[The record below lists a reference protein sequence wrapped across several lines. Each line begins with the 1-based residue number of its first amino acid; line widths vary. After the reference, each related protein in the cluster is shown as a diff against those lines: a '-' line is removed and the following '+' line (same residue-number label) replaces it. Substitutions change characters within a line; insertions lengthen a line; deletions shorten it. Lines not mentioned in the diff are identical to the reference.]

1 MIVQFRLPD
10 LGEGLTESELVQ
22 WRVAEGD
29 EVGLDQIIAEVET
42 AKAMVELPSPHAG
55 VVERLYVPPGTTV
68 NVGEPIIAF
77 RVAGGDGDDD
87 APQPNLV
94 GYGAGPE
101 SNGRPAR
108 RPRRHGTPPAP
119 EREPEP
125 EPEPQAAEPEQP
137 ASERVRA
144 TPPVRRLAEQLGVRL
159 ADVHGTG
166 EHGLVTRE
174 DVEHAAHGAPQ
185 ATPVP
190 TASAPPASDEG
201 LERIPVTGVR
211 RRTAEAMVTSA
222 FTAPHVTMFLTVD
235 VTATRELIERLKATP
250 EFREVRLTFLA
261 AVAKA
266 LCLAVADHPE
276 VNARWA
282 GEEIVRTRA
291 VHLGIAAA
299 TPRGLVVPVLRD
311 AQTRGLADLARGIAE
326 LAATA
331 RAGRT
336 APADLT
342 GSTITISN
350 VGVFGVDGGTPIL
363 NPGEAAILAVGQV
376 AKRPWEWQG
385 GIALR
390 SVTTLSLSIDHRVL
404 DGEQGS
410 RFLAAI
416 GRILTD
422 PATAFIR

>member
-77 RVAGGDGDDD
+77 RVAGGDEDDD

-108 RPRRHGTPPAP
+108 RPRRSGAAPAP
-119 EREPEP
+119 EPASEPQ
-125 EPEPQAAEPEQP
+125 PQAAAEEPERP
-137 ASERVRA
+137 APERVRA

-159 ADVHGTG
+159 ADLHGTG
-166 EHGLVTRE
+166 EHGLVTRQ
-174 DVEHAAHGAPQ
+174 DVEQAAHGSPLEAP
-185 ATPVP
+185 A
-190 TASAPPASDEG
+190 AAAGPASDAQ
-201 LERIPVTGVR
+201 LEHVPVTGVR
-211 RRTAEAMVTSA
+211 RRTAEAMVASA

-235 VTATRELIERLKATP
+235 VTATMELIERLKATP

-350 VGVFGVDGGTPIL
+350 VGVFGVDAGTPIL

-385 GIALR
+385 GVALR

-416 GRILTD
+416 GRILAD

>member
-55 VVERLYVPPGTTV
+55 VVERLHVPPGTTV
-68 NVGEPIIAF
+68 NVGEPIISF
-77 RVAGGDGDDD
+77 RVAEGDEDDD

-108 RPRRHGTPPAP
+108 RPRRLGAP
-119 EREPEP
+119 SAEPVAE
-125 EPEPQAAEPEQP
+125 EPEQP
-137 ASERVRA
+137 APERVRA

-159 ADVHGTG
+159 ADLHGTG
-166 EHGLVTRE
+166 EHGLVTRQ
-174 DVEHAAHGAPQ
+174 DVERAARDAQEG
-185 ATPVP
+185 VP
-190 TASAPPASDEG
+190 AAASAPSGSEAELD
-201 LERIPVTGVR
+201 RIPVTGVR
-211 RRTAEAMVTSA
+211 RRTAEAMVASA
-222 FTAPHVTMFLTVD
+222 VTAPHVTMFLTVD
-235 VTATRELIERLKATP
+235 VTATMELLERLRTTP

-282 GEEIVRTRA
+282 GEEIVRGRA

-311 AQTRGLADLARGIAE
+311 AQACGLADLARGIAE

-350 VGVFGVDGGTPIL
+350 VGVFGVDAGTPIL

-376 AKRPWEWQG
+376 AKRPWVWQG

-390 SVTTLSLSIDHRVL
+390 SVATLSLSIDHRVL

-416 GRILTD
+416 GRLLTD
-422 PATAFIR
+422 PATAFLR

>member
-22 WRVAEGD
+22 WKVAVGD

-55 VVERLYVPPGTTV
+55 IVERLYVPPGTTV
-68 NVGEPIIAF
+68 NVGEPLIAF
-77 RVAGGDGDDD
+77 RIAGDDEPDD

-94 GYGAGPE
+94 GYGAVPE
-101 SNGRPAR
+101 SDGHPAR
-108 RPRRHGTPPAP
+108 RPRRLTAVPAAPDHAPAP
-119 EREPEP
+119 ERP
-125 EPEPQAAEPEQP
+125 AAEP
-137 ASERVRA
+137 VRA
-144 TPPVRRLAEQLGVRL
+144 TPPVRRLAEQLGVHL
-159 ADVHGTG
+159 ADVQGTG
-166 EHGLVTRE
+166 EHGLITRQ
-174 DVEHAAHGAPQ
+174 DVELAAHPEPAAVVGVP
-185 ATPVP
+185 PVP
-190 TASAPPASDEG
+190 AADDG
-201 LERIPVTGVR
+201 DERIPVTGVR
-211 RRTAEAMVTSA
+211 RRTAEAMVASA

-235 VTATRELIERLKATP
+235 VTATVELLERLRSSAA
-250 EFREVRLTFLA
+250 FRDVKVTFLA

-266 LCLAVADHPE
+266 LCLAAADHPE

-282 GEEIVRTRA
+282 GDEIVRSRA

-311 AQTRGLADLARGIAE
+311 AQASGLADLARRIAE

-336 APADLT
+336 APGDLA

-350 VGVFGVDGGTPIL
+350 VGVFGVDAGTPIL

-376 AKRPWEWQG
+376 ARRPWEWQG

-410 RFLAAI
+410 RFLATI
-416 GRILTD
+416 GRLLAD
-422 PATAFIR
+422 PATAFTR

>member
-1 MIVQFRLPD
+1 MIKEFRLPD

-77 RVAGGDGDDD
+77 RVAGGDEDDD

-94 GYGAGPE
+94 GYGAVPE

-108 RPRRHGTPPAP
+108 RPRRHGTAPAP
-119 EREPEP
+119 ESEPESRP
-125 EPEPQAAEPEQP
+125 VAEEAERP
-137 ASERVRA
+137 APERVRA

-159 ADVHGTG
+159 ADVNGTG
-166 EHGLVTRE
+166 ENGLVTRQ
-174 DVEHAAHGAPQ
+174 DVERAAHAAEGGASSP
-185 ATPVP
+185 A
-190 TASAPPASDEG
+190 ASGPAAPDAE

-211 RRTAEAMVTSA
+211 RRTAEAMVASA

-235 VTATRELIERLKATP
+235 VTATMELLERLRTTP

-266 LCLAVADHPE
+266 LCLAVADHPD

-282 GEEIVRTRA
+282 GDEIVRTRA

-311 AQTRGLADLARGIAE
+311 AQARGLADLARAIMD

-336 APADLT
+336 APADLS

-416 GRILTD
+416 GRTLTD
-422 PATAFIR
+422 PATAFTR